1 MAQSKTAKI
10 MAILALAAIS
20 LSIVWTWILF
30 FMGSNSTKKQ
40 TITKEE
46 LQKMIDKSEIKV
58 TWSWADK

>member
-30 FMGSNSTKKQ
+30 FMGSSSTKKQ

-46 LQKMIDKSEIKV
+46 LQQMINKSEIKV
-58 TWSWADK
+58 TWTWASK